1 VPLVGSFR
9 KGCVIAALLAVC
21 VCVSATPALG
31 RQQFRARI
39 KGAMG
44 IMPLRGHADLAAGP
58 SIPVVYHG
66 GTVMR
71 GVQIHTIF
79 WAPRG
84 FQFSGSPGDGILGYK
99 AMIQRF
105 LADVAHDS
113 GTTANGFGVLSEYPE
128 RGGAGLYNVSYDA
141 ASDSIDDSDP
151 YPPQSKQCPSPA
163 GIATCV
169 TDLQLRQEIDKV
181 IRAHDPSARGLHDLW
196 FIFLP
201 PNVDTCIA
209 IGSCGTTAFAG
220 YHGLAASGRTPT
232 IYAAIPDPLIEFT
245 PPPGQDP
252 QGNPEAEVTI
262 DTVAHEAVEAIT
274 NPVGAG
280 WMDPNGFEVADKCE
294 LPVIGTPL
302 GYAPDGSPFNQLI
315 NGRQYLIQ
323 AMWSNV
329 VRGCVLT
336 GRGAGA
342 GLPPETI
349 NLRQFS
355 SSVWGRAGLRKAGID
370 VLVGLARGGR
380 LVAVGQGVTRAS
392 GSWGPVSLLSLSG
405 AHGVGDDR
413 DEIAVLYR
421 SKEIKPTLIATGDG
435 GDPFTESGW
444 TGWFVLDHGY
454 AVGSRSVSLAPCF
467 QTGVLTL
474 TVRGVPTSPP
484 VEECDTE
491 SDVATV
497 ATGRLTSG
505 TKLALSSEDNRAV
518 ARDNRPGALVRMTIP
533 LGEPRSVSSVAN
545 PQVLFKP
552 TGFPTC
558 TADLRAQ
565 TARCAGLVPGAGYTL
580 TRARGGTSARSR
592 ADKHGK
598 ATFAQLA
605 GAPAI
610 RGGEVLTLTNR
621 AGRVLTVLH
630 VAHLRVDIRGQQT
643 VIASGTCQPDDYYGE
658 PVTTIPSSLSLGVGV
673 AGSGTVCPAN
683 GSAAGLSTATIAQT
697 DDRSGGLTV
706 TEVPNIVRT
715 TPLDGETLYGS
726 FIALAKSGLPG
737 PHGAVNPT
745 GASVSLTIARAGHRI
760 FHARNVNTAR
770 GVVVGPLSPGAYT
783 ASWVLTDAN
792 LDTRTLSTQF
802 VEAP

>member
-1 VPLVGSFR
+1 
-9 KGCVIAALLAVC
+9 VIAALLATC
-21 VCVSATPALG
+21 VCAAPALAS
-31 RQQFRARI
+31 RQFRPRI

-44 IMPLRGHADLAAGP
+44 IVPPRGHAELAAGP
-58 SIPVVYHG
+58 SIPVVYHA

-71 GVQIHTIF
+71 GVHIHTIF

-84 FQFSGSPGDGILGYK
+84 FQFSGSPGDGVLGYE

-113 GTTANGFGVLSEYPE
+113 GTTANGFGVLREYPQ

-141 ASDSIDDSDP
+141 ASDSIDDTDP

-169 TDLQLRQEIDKV
+169 TDVQLRQEIDKV
-181 IRAHDPSARGLHDLW
+181 VRAHDPPGRGLHDLW

-209 IGSCGTTAFAG
+209 IGTCGTTAYAG
-220 YHGLAASGRTPT
+220 YHALANTGRTPT

-262 DTVAHEAVEAIT
+262 DTVAHETVEAIT
-274 NPVGAG
+274 DPVGTG

-294 LPVIGTPL
+294 TPQVGTPL
-302 GYAPDGSPFNQLI
+302 GYAPDGSPYNQLI
-315 NGRQYLIQ
+315 GGRQYLIQ

-329 VRGCVLT
+329 VRGCVQT
-336 GRGAGA
+336 GQGAGS
-342 GLPPETI
+342 GLPLETI
-349 NLRQFS
+349 KLRQFS
-355 SSVWGRAGLRKAGID
+355 SSVSGSTGLRKAGID
-370 VLVGLARGGR
+370 VLVGLARGGG
-380 LVAVGQGVTRAS
+380 LVAVGQGVTRAN
-392 GSWGPVSLLSLSG
+392 GSWGPVSLLSLAG
-405 AHGVGDDR
+405 AHGIGDDR

-435 GDPFTESGW
+435 GNPFTESGW

-454 AVGSRSVSLAPCF
+454 AVGSRSVLLAPCG

-474 TVRGVPTSPP
+474 TARGVPTSPP
-484 VEECDTE
+484 VDQCDTE

-497 ATGRLTSG
+497 ATGSLTSG
-505 TKLALSSEDNRAV
+505 TTLALSSEDNRAV
-518 ARDNRPGALVRMTIP
+518 APDNRPGALVKLTIP
-533 LGEPRSVSSVAN
+533 LGEPRSVSSIAN
-545 PQVLFKP
+545 PQLLFKP
-552 TGFPTC
+552 TGFPAC

-565 TARCAGLVPGAGYTL
+565 TARCAGLVPGARYSL
-580 TRARGGTSARSR
+580 TRARGGMIARSR
-592 ADKHGK
+592 ADARGK

-605 GAPAI
+605 GAPAL
-610 RGGEVLTLTNR
+610 RGGDVLTLTNR
-621 AGRVLTVLH
+621 AGRVLAILH
-630 VAHLRVDIRGQQT
+630 VAHLRVDIHGQQT
-643 VIASGTCQPDDYYGE
+643 VIASGTCEPGDYYGK
-658 PVTTIPSSLSLGVGV
+658 PVTTIPSSPSLGVGV
-673 AGSGTVCPAN
+673 AGSGTVCSAK
-683 GSAAGLSTATIAQT
+683 GSAAGLPTATIAQT

-706 TEVPNIVRT
+706 TAVPNIVRT

-726 FIALAKSGLPG
+726 FVALAKTGLPG
-737 PHGAVNPT
+737 PHGAVNST
-745 GASVSLTIARAGHRI
+745 GASVSLTITRAGHRV

-783 ASWVLTDAN
+783 ANWELTDAN
-792 LDTRTLSTQF
+792 RDTRTLSTQF